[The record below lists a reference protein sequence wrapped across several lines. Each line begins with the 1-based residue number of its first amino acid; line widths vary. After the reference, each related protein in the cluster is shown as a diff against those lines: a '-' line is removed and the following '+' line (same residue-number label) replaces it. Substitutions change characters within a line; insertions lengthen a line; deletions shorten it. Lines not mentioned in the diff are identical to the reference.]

1 MVLNEVARTVSWGV
15 WPKLSDRRARKRA
28 VARTHATSVS
38 KSGTSAPDLD
48 QYFWNSADL
57 LSVYEPGGRLGFTN
71 PAWQQLL
78 GWDVNAMKG
87 QKFIELVHPDDVAKT
102 IAEAEAEWQSPEG
115 LRAGFENRIR
125 ASDGSY
131 RWIEWTSQRRDNLI
145 YATGR
150 DVTARNEDVNEL
162 AEVIEMTKAIFAA
175 AADLTVIIDR
185 DMVVARN
192 SPQGQ
197 NFFGFPDEVANGAS
211 VFTLIH
217 PEDRADVEEMLKK
230 TFDQDSDNIVG
241 FRFRAQHADGHWMV
255 VEARGRAL
263 QRADG
268 DFHQAVFI
276 ARDITNNVAAE
287 ADLAESRETTQA
299 ILDAATD
306 SIIVIDRNL
315 FILEA
320 SPGTRELHGVPAS
333 DRVGRFVTE
342 FVVADDREFVER
354 SFRTAFERDEAVAL
368 RCQMNHRD
376 GHIVT
381 LEIRGR
387 TLRDG
392 VGPPSRLVFI
402 SRDITES
409 VAWEVALAR
418 SFSKTKAIL
427 DAAPDSIV
435 VIDRN
440 FKILEASPG
449 TERIYGY
456 PKEERM
462 GQSAMSIMHPDDQAR
477 VVAQLERLFAQ
488 GNEEL
493 MSYRFRAL
501 HADGRWLIIETRGRL
516 LRDEDG
522 ESYRAVLV
530 SRDVSNT
537 VGAEEDLAAAKEEA
551 ERANAAKS
559 EFMSRM
565 SHELRTPLN
574 SVLGF
579 AQILQ
584 MELQSPDDLELVDHV
599 YKSGQHLLTLINE
612 VLDISRV
619 ESGHIGLTPE
629 SVNLH
634 EVVSECLD
642 IIGPQAQE
650 RGVDI
655 GFNDSFDYA
664 VLADHLRLKQVIL
677 NLLSNA
683 IKYNR
688 SHGSV
693 TIQCNLHGNT
703 VRFSVSDTGFGIA
716 PDLRERLFTAFDRL
730 DAESRGIEG
739 TGLGLTLSK
748 TLVEAMGGKLGFETE
763 VDAGSTFWFELP
775 ISNSTEGPSLV

>member
-1 MVLNEVARTVSWGV
+1 M
-15 WPKLSDRRARKRA
+15 WPNLSERRARRRA
-28 VARTHATSVS
+28 LARTQANSES
-38 KSGTSAPDLD
+38 KSSPSAPHLD
-48 QYFWNSADL
+48 QYFWISADL
-57 LSVYEPGGRLGFTN
+57 LSVFEPGGRIGFTN
-71 PAWQQLL
+71 PAWQQVL
-78 GWDVNAMKG
+78 GWDVDSLSG
-87 QKFIELVHPDDVAKT
+87 QQFIDFVHPDDVVKT
-102 IAEAEAEWQSPEG
+102 IAEAEAEWQSPDG
-115 LRAGFENRIR
+115 LRTGFENRIR

-131 RWIEWTSQRRDNLI
+131 RWIEWTSRRRDNLI

-150 DVTARNEDVNEL
+150 DVTARNQDVNEL
-162 AEVIEMTKAIFAA
+162 AEVIEMTKAIFAT
-175 AADLTVIIDR
+175 AADLIVIIDR

-197 NFFGFPDEVANGAS
+197 NFFGFPDDVANGAS

-217 PEDRADVEEMLKK
+217 PDDRDVVEEMLQK
-230 TFDQDSDNIVG
+230 TFDEHNDNIVG

-263 QRADG
+263 QSADG
-268 DFHQAVFI
+268 EFRQAVFI
-276 ARDITNNVAAE
+276 ARDITSNITAE
-287 ADLAESRETTQA
+287 ADLAKSRETTRA

-315 FILEA
+315 TIVEA
-320 SPGTRELHGVPAS
+320 SPGTENLHGVPAAA
-333 DRVGRFVTE
+333 RVGRHVTE
-342 FVVADDREFVER
+342 FVVDDDREFVER
-354 SFRTAFERDEAVAL
+354 SFRTAFERDEAVSL
-368 RCQMNHRD
+368 RCQIRHQD

-381 LEIRGR
+381 LEMRGR

-392 VGPPSRLVFI
+392 DGPPTRLVFI

-418 SFSKTKAIL
+418 SYSKTKAIL
-427 DAAPDSIV
+427 DAAPDSII

-440 FKILEASPG
+440 LVILEASPG

-462 GQSAMSIMHPDDQAR
+462 GQSAMAIMHPDDQAR
-477 VVAQLERLFAQ
+477 VIAELERLFAQ

-493 MSYRFRAL
+493 MSYRFRAR
-501 HADGRWLIIETRGRL
+501 HADGRWLMIETRGRL
-516 LRDEDG
+516 LRYEDG
-522 ESYRAVLV
+522 ESHRAVLV
-530 SRDVSNT
+530 SRDVTDT
-537 VGAEEDLAAAKEEA
+537 VGAEEALAAAKEEA

-584 MELQSPDDLELVDHV
+584 MELQSSEDLELVDHV

-642 IIGPQAQE
+642 IIDPQARE

-655 GFNDSFDYA
+655 GLDDSFDYA

-688 SHGSV
+688 SHGNV
-693 TIQCNLHGNT
+693 TIQCKVRGDT

-748 TLVEAMGGKLGFETE
+748 TLIEAMGGQLGFETE

-775 ISNSTEGPSLV
+775 ISDRSQEPSLV

>member
-1 MVLNEVARTVSWGV
+1 V
-15 WPKLSDRRARKRA
+15 WPKLSDRRARKREF
-28 VARTHATSVS
+28 ARTQASAVS
-38 KSGTSAPDLD
+38 QNDPSAPDLG

-78 GWDVNAMKG
+78 GWDVDTLRG
-87 QKFIELVHPDDVAKT
+87 HKFIELVHPDDVEKT
-102 IAEAEAEWQSPEG
+102 NAEAEAEWQSPDG
-115 LRAGFENRIR
+115 LRTGFENRIR

-162 AEVIEMTKAIFAA
+162 AAVIEMTTAIFAA
-175 AADLTVIIDR
+175 AADLIVIIDR
-185 DMVVARN
+185 DMVVANN

-217 PEDRADVEEMLKK
+217 PEDRAGAEEMLTK
-230 TFDQDSDNIVG
+230 TFDEPSDNTVG
-241 FRFRAQHADGHWMV
+241 FRFRAQHADGHWMI

-263 QRADG
+263 KSADG
-268 DFHQAVFI
+268 EVHQAVFI
-276 ARDITNNVAAE
+276 ARDISDNIAAE
-287 ADLAESRETTQA
+287 ADLAQSRATTRA

-315 FILEA
+315 RILEA
-320 SPGTRELHGVPAS
+320 SPGTTSLHGVPAE
-333 DRVGRFVTE
+333 DRLGRLVTE
-342 FVVADDREFVER
+342 LVVDDDQEFVER
-354 SFRTAFERDEAVAL
+354 SFRTAFERDEAVAI

-381 LEIRGR
+381 LEVRGR

-392 VGPPSRLVFI
+392 DGPPSRLVFI

-418 SFSKTKAIL
+418 SYSKTKAIL

-435 VIDRN
+435 VIDPN
-440 FKILEASPG
+440 LTILEASPG

-462 GQSAMSIMHPDDQAR
+462 GQSAMAIMHPDDRDR
-477 VVAQLERLFAQ
+477 VVAELERLFAQ

-493 MSYRFRAL
+493 MSYRFRAR

-522 ESYRAVLV
+522 ESHRAVLV
-530 SRDVSNT
+530 SRDVSDT
-537 VGAEEDLAAAKEEA
+537 VGAEEALAAAKEEA

-584 MELQSPDDLELVDHV
+584 MELESSDDLELVDHV

-619 ESGHIGLTPE
+619 ESGNIGLTPE

-642 IIGPQAQE
+642 IIGPQAKE

-655 GFNDSFDYA
+655 GFDDSFDYC
-664 VLADHLRLKQVIL
+664 VVADHLRLKQVIL

-688 SHGSV
+688 SHGNV
-693 TIQCNLHGNT
+693 TIKCKSRGDK

-730 DAESRGIEG
+730 DAETRGIEG

-748 TLVEAMGGKLGFETE
+748 TLVEAMGGILGFETE

-775 ISNSTEGPSLV
+775 ISNRTQKPSLV

>member
-1 MVLNEVARTVSWGV
+1 LV
-15 WPKLSDRRARKRA
+15 
-28 VARTHATSVS
+28 
-38 KSGTSAPDLD
+38 PDLE

-71 PAWQQLL
+71 PAWHQLL
-78 GWDVNAMKG
+78 GWDVDTMRG
-87 QKFIELVHPDDVAKT
+87 QNFIELVHPDDVEKT
-102 IAEAEAEWQSPEG
+102 IAEAGAEWRSPDDV
-115 LRAGFENRIR
+115 RTGFENRIR
-125 ASDGSY
+125 ASDGTY

-150 DVTARNEDVNEL
+150 DVTARNEDVSEL
-162 AEVIEMTKAIFAA
+162 AEVVEMTQAIFAA
-175 AADLTVIIDR
+175 AADLIVIIDR

-197 NFFGFPDEVANGAS
+197 NFFGYADEIANGAS

-217 PEDRADVEEMLKK
+217 PDDRAGVEEKLKA
-230 TFDQDSDNIVG
+230 TFDERSDNIVG

-263 QRADG
+263 PGADG
-268 DFHQAVFI
+268 GFNQAVFI
-276 ARDITNNVAAE
+276 ARDISVNIAAE
-287 ADLAESRETTQA
+287 ADLAESRETTRA

-315 FILEA
+315 LILEA
-320 SPGTRELHGVPAS
+320 SPGTEQLHGVPSAQ
-333 DRVGRFVTE
+333 RVGRFVTE
-342 FVVADDREFVER
+342 YVVSDDQEFVER
-354 SFRTAFERDEAVAL
+354 SFRTAFERDEAVAF

-376 GHIVT
+376 GRTVT

-387 TLRDG
+387 TLRDEA
-392 VGPPSRLVFI
+392 GPPTRLVFI

-418 SFSKTKAIL
+418 SFSKTRAIL
-427 DAAPDSIV
+427 DAAPDSII
-435 VIDRN
+435 VIDRK
-440 FKILEASPG
+440 FMILEASPG

-462 GQSAMSIMHPDDQAR
+462 GRSAMTIMHPDDQGR
-477 VVAQLERLFAQ
+477 VSAELERLFTKA
-488 GNEEL
+488 NDEL
-493 MSYRFRAL
+493 VSYRFRAR

-522 ESYRAVLV
+522 ESHRAVLV
-530 SRDVSNT
+530 SRDVSDT
-537 VGAEEDLAAAKEEA
+537 VNAEEALAAAKDEA

-584 MELQSPDDLELVDHV
+584 MELQSSEDLELVDHV

-619 ESGHIGLTPE
+619 ESGNIGLTLE
-629 SVNLH
+629 SVNLQ
-634 EVVSECLD
+634 EVVAECLD
-642 IIGPQAQE
+642 IIGPQASD
-650 RGVDI
+650 RGVGI
-655 GFNDSFDYA
+655 AFNDSFDHS

-693 TIQCNLHGNT
+693 TIECAVQGNA
-703 VRFSVSDTGFGIA
+703 VRFSVSDTGFGIE

-730 DAESRGIEG
+730 DAASRGIEG

-775 ISNSTEGPSLV
+775 ISDGSKEPSLV

>member
-1 MVLNEVARTVSWGV
+1 M
-15 WPKLSDRRARKRA
+15 WPKLTDRRARKGA
-28 VARTHATSVS
+28 IARTNANEAS
-38 KSGTSAPDLD
+38 KNDPSAPDLG

-78 GWDVNAMKG
+78 GWDVDAMRG
-87 QKFIELVHPDDVAKT
+87 QKFIELVHPDDVEKT
-102 IAEAEAEWQSPEG
+102 IAESVAEWQSLEDV
-115 LRAGFENRIR
+115 RTGFENRIR

-150 DVTARNEDVNEL
+150 DVTARNDDVNEL

-175 AADLTVIIDR
+175 AADLIVIVDR
-185 DMVVARN
+185 DMVVSRL

-217 PEDRADVEEMLKK
+217 PEDRAGVEEMLQK
-230 TFDQDSDNIVG
+230 TFEEHSDNVVG
-241 FRFRAQHADGHWMV
+241 FRFRAQHADRHWMV

-263 QRADG
+263 QSIDG
-268 DFHQAVFI
+268 EFHQAVFI
-276 ARDITNNVAAE
+276 ARDISDTIAAE
-287 ADLAESRETTQA
+287 ADLAKSRETTRA

-315 FILEA
+315 LILEA
-320 SPGTRELHGVPAS
+320 SPGTQQLHGVPAA

-342 FVVADDREFVER
+342 FVVDDDREFVER
-354 SFRTAFERDEAVAL
+354 SFRAAFERDEAVAL

-376 GHIVT
+376 GHVVT
-381 LEIRGR
+381 LEVRGR
-387 TLRDG
+387 TLRDDD
-392 VGPPSRLVFI
+392 GPPSRLVFI

-440 FKILEASPG
+440 LVILEASPG

-456 PKEERM
+456 RKEERM
-462 GQSAMSIMHPDDQAR
+462 GQSALTIMHPDDQAR
-477 VVAQLERLFAQ
+477 VSAKLERLFAQ
-488 GNEEL
+488 GNDEL
-493 MSYRFRAL
+493 MSYRFRAR

-522 ESYRAVLV
+522 ESHRAVLV
-530 SRDVSNT
+530 SRDVSDT
-537 VGAEEDLAAAKEEA
+537 VGAEEALAAAKEEA

-584 MELQSPDDLELVDHV
+584 MELQSSEDLELVDHV

-619 ESGHIGLTPE
+619 ESGNIGLTPE

-634 EVVSECLD
+634 EVMSECLD
-642 IIGPQAQE
+642 IIGPQAKE
-650 RGVDI
+650 RGVEI
-655 GFNDSFDYA
+655 GFNDSFDYS

-688 SHGSV
+688 SNGSV
-693 TIQCNLHGNT
+693 TIECKLQGST

-748 TLVEAMGGKLGFETE
+748 TLVEAMGGTLGFETE
-763 VDAGSTFWFELP
+763 VDAGSTFWFDLP
-775 ISNSTEGPSLV
+775 ISNGAKEPSLV